1 MGAGKS
7 TIARALAKKCPSKRI
22 EMDQL
27 IEEQQG
33 MAITDIF
40 AAHGENYFRDLET
53 ELLRSFSESTG
64 YVVSCGGGSVLR
76 DENAALMKENGCI
89 VFLRA
94 TPETIYERV
103 KDSTNRPILNGNMNV
118 EYIRELME
126 KRRPRYEAVA
136 DICVDTDGKDVDWS
150 RMNFRRCMIM
160 FCRNWS
166 VRSIIIGE
174 NRRSAAS
181 FCARRQSGSAGFIIP
196 TIKSVIRRTLR
207 WKSFCVIRTK
217 MSTT

>member
-1 MGAGKS
+1 MKNLYLIGFMGAGKS
-7 TIARALAKKCPSKRI
+7 TIAWALAKKCPAKRI

-33 MAITDIF
+33 MAIKDIF

-103 KDSTNRPILNGNMNV
+103 KDLSLIH
-118 EYIRELME
+118 I
-126 KRRPRYEAVA
+126 
-136 DICVDTDGKDVDWS
+136 
-150 RMNFRRCMIM
+150 
-160 FCRNWS
+160 
-166 VRSIIIGE
+166 
-174 NRRSAAS
+174 
-181 FCARRQSGSAGFIIP
+181 
-196 TIKSVIRRTLR
+196 
-207 WKSFCVIRTK
+207 
-217 MSTT
+217 

>member
-1 MGAGKS
+1 M
-7 TIARALAKKCPSKRI
+7 
-22 EMDQL
+22 
-27 IEEQQG
+27 
-33 MAITDIF
+33 
-40 AAHGENYFRDLET
+40 
-53 ELLRSFSESTG
+53 LRSFSESTG

-136 DICVDTDGKDVDWS
+136 DICVDTDGKDVDAIS
-150 RMNFRRCMIM
+150 EEILKA
-160 FCRNWS
+160 
-166 VRSIIIGE
+166 VE
-174 NRRSAAS
+174 NRA
-181 FCARRQSGSAGFIIP
+181 
-196 TIKSVIRRTLR
+196 
-207 WKSFCVIRTK
+207 
-217 MSTT
+217 